1 MKGYTDQ
8 YLLSISYEKVIS
20 VKNKLY
26 KYYMK
31 LEVLVLAVSGFFI
44 ANTYY
49 EGNYVKI
56 LQSWQKYFKMAG
68 FAFAGLSIYLFLK
81 KNPNQSQSLVQ
92 ELTNI
97 VKFMPSAK
105 STLDVFTPFTDFT
118 NQTPFMGGGMSMN
131 NDGTNMYG
139 QSQQQQHQVNRI
151 MESGKTGTK
160 RCVSETKKKFV
171 ASQQSWKCGHCQK
184 QLPAWFE
191 VDHKIRLEH
200 GGSNHVDNLVALCR
214 DCHGRKTAMENL

>member
-1 MKGYTDQ
+1 MKIE
-8 YLLSISYEKVIS
+8 L
-20 VKNKLY
+20 
-26 KYYMK
+26 
-31 LEVLVLAVSGFFI
+31 LVLAVSGFFI

-49 EGNYVKI
+49 DGNYIKI

-81 KNPNQSQSLVQ
+81 KNPNQSHSLVQ
-92 ELTNI
+92 ELSNI
-97 VKFMPSAK
+97 VKYMPSAK
-105 STLDVFTPFTDFT
+105 STLDIFTPFTDFT
-118 NQTPFMGGGMSMN
+118 NQTPFMGGGGGGGMGNTDLSN
-131 NDGTNMYG
+131 H
-139 QSQQQQHQVNRI
+139 QQQHQINRM

-171 ASQQSWKCGHCQK
+171 ASQQSWNCGHCQK

-191 VDHKIRLEH
+191 VDHKIRLDN

-214 DCHGRKTAMENL
+214 DCHGKKTAMENL

>member
-1 MKGYTDQ
+1 
-8 YLLSISYEKVIS
+8 
-20 VKNKLY
+20 
-26 KYYMK
+26 MK
-31 LEVLVLAVSGFFI
+31 LELLVLAVSGFFI

-49 EGNYVKI
+49 DGNYIKL

-81 KNPNQSQSLVQ
+81 KNPNQSHSLVQ
-92 ELTNI
+92 ELSNI

-105 STLDVFTPFTDFT
+105 STLDIFTPFTDFT
-118 NQTPFMGGGMSMN
+118 NQTPFMGGGGFGGMSN
-131 NDGTNMYG
+131 TNFSNQH
-139 QSQQQQHQVNRI
+139 QSHQQHQINRM

-171 ASQQSWKCGHCQK
+171 ASQQSWNCGHCQK

-191 VDHKIRLEH
+191 VDHKIRLDN

-214 DCHGRKTAMENL
+214 DCHGKKTAMENL

>member
-1 MKGYTDQ
+1 
-8 YLLSISYEKVIS
+8 
-20 VKNKLY
+20 
-26 KYYMK
+26 MK
-31 LEVLVLAVSGFFI
+31 LELLVLAVSGFFI

-49 EGNYVKI
+49 DGNYIKL

-81 KNPNQSQSLVQ
+81 KNPTQSHSLVQ
-92 ELTNI
+92 ELSNI

-105 STLDVFTPFTDFT
+105 STLDIFTPFTDFT
-118 NQTPFMGGGMSMN
+118 NQTPFTGGGGIGGMGN
-131 NDGTNMYG
+131 GTGVPN
-139 QSQQQQHQVNRI
+139 QQHQINRM

-171 ASQQSWKCGHCQK
+171 ASQQSWNCGHCQK

-191 VDHKIRLEH
+191 VDHKIRLDQ

-214 DCHGRKTAMENL
+214 DCHGKKTAMENL